1 VSIHD
6 NQFYFFATQDAED
19 EEDDDDK
26 KKDKD
31 KDKKKDGKDGGKGQA
46 HHMFSRF
53 LNLRICFM
61 KFTLFCFPVK
71 VEVFYGDKKC
81 RYNCLS

>member
-1 VSIHD
+1 MSIHD
-6 NQFYFFATQDAED
+6 NQFYFFAIQDAED

-53 LNLRICFM
+53 LNLRFFFLSKIS
-61 KFTLFCFPVK
+61 LFCFSTMQNIL
-71 VEVFYGDKKC
+71 Y
-81 RYNCLS
+81 

>member
-1 VSIHD
+1 MSLNLQND
-6 NQFYFFATQDAED
+6 NQFYFFAIQDVED

-31 KDKKKDGKDGGKGQA
+31 KDKKKDGKDGGKGQD

-53 LNLRICFM
+53 LNLRIF
-61 KFTLFCFPVK
+61 FTKIYLFCFST
-71 VEVFYGDKKC
+71 
-81 RYNCLS
+81 R

>member
-53 LNLRICFM
+53 LNLRFFIT
-61 KFTLFCFPVK
+61 KFPLFCFFYKVK
-71 VEVFYGDKKC
+71 FQ
-81 RYNCLS
+81 YNC